1 MAAAAICCGSWRLL
15 CVGLGMFAVCRRLLI
30 NRFRL
35 IVFSTNV
42 RASGTPKF
50 GYEGILKILPRNAH
64 GTYKVACTKC
74 SCMVLSL
81 YNAACREDY
90 VRVEFNARYEKKTKP
105 MIGFKDKLDTASQ

>member
-1 MAAAAICCGSWRLL
+1 
-15 CVGLGMFAVCRRLLI
+15 MFAVCRRLLI

-42 RASGTPKF
+42 RASGTLKF

-81 YNAACREDY
+81 YKCSLSRGLRAGGIQCKIR
-90 VRVEFNARYEKKTKP
+90 KKN
-105 MIGFKDKLDTASQ
+105 